1 MTKEIKFKGCFNPNK
16 QVISIDGDGA
26 SVIKFT
32 ADATQLAEV
41 IKSLAIFKECLLE
54 IKVRKA
60 YQKKE
65 KWQEPGDLKHL

>member
-1 MTKEIKFKGCFNPNK
+1 MDKEIKFKGHFDPNK

-41 IKSLAIFKECLLE
+41 IRSLAIFKENLLE
-54 IKVRKA
+54 IRIRKA
-60 YQKKE
+60 YRKKE